1 MEQNRQPFW
10 LEDEDQVL
18 LCSDGLYRSLSEE
31 RLRELLMSGMSTG
44 VLVKKLVQEAVEAG
58 GAKQDNT
65 SAILIRCRLA

>member
-1 MEQNRQPFW
+1 M
-10 LEDEDQVL
+10 L